1 MKNIFITV
9 AIVILV
15 IIGAVLLIGRS
26 SQKPETEKQS
36 LTIKGSDTE
45 VQLVSNLVEAFLEK
59 NPKANISVT
68 GGGSGVGIAA
78 LINSEIDMANSSREM
93 KQDEKSQAASR
104 GLDVQ
109 EFILARD
116 GLSIIVHTENPIARL
131 SLEQLGKIYKGEI
144 KNWKEVGAKDAPIVL
159 YGRQNTSG
167 TYTFFR
173 DFIVKADYSPEMRS
187 MEGNQAIVDAVKADK
202 NGLGYVGVGY
212 VKNEKSEP
220 RQDIKVILVSGKEG
234 SPISPLDKEAVKN
247 GQYPIVRPIFQYT
260 AHLPQKGSLQEQF
273 LRFEASA
280 EGQAIIEQAGFYSI
294 TNEDQQKNNQLFE
307 KIR

>member
-15 IIGAVLLIGRS
+15 IIGAVLLLGRS

-131 SLEQLGKIYKGEI
+131 SLEQLGKIYFENRIDQRPG
-144 KNWKEVGAKDAPIVL
+144 
-159 YGRQNTSG
+159 
-167 TYTFFR
+167 FR
-173 DFIVKADYSPEMRS
+173 IQHPRS
-187 MEGNQAIVDAVKADK
+187 
-202 NGLGYVGVGY
+202 
-212 VKNEKSEP
+212 
-220 RQDIKVILVSGKEG
+220 VSGGTIG
-234 SPISPLDKEAVKN
+234 SSLSGGLS
-247 GQYPIVRPIFQYT
+247 GQ
-260 AHLPQKGSLQEQF
+260 E
-273 LRFEASA
+273 RF
-280 EGQAIIEQAGFYSI
+280 
-294 TNEDQQKNNQLFE
+294 
-307 KIR
+307 